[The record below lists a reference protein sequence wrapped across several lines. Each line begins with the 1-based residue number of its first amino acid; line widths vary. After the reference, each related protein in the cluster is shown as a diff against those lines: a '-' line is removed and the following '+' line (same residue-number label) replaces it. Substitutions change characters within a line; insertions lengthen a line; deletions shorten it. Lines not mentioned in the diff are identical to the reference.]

1 MAVKVVSLAKVREKG
16 VEEMLKR
23 EIRLLRELCHRNI
36 IACRDVL
43 MTANNCYIV
52 TEFCPQGDLAALL
65 AKKGTA
71 PLMQVGCPKR
81 KRYLYCW
88 RLAEDWLTF
97 TLRVL
102 CTAI

>member
-1 MAVKVVSLAKVREKG
+1 VAVKVVNLAKVREKG

-23 EIRLLRELCHRNI
+23 EIKLLRELSHRNV

-65 AKKGTA
+65 AKKGTP
-71 PLMQVGCPKR
+71 PLMQAGCPKR
-81 KRYLYCW
+81 KRFRCCW
-88 RLAEDWLTF
+88 TFAED
-97 TLRVL
+97 
-102 CTAI
+102 